1 MSTLLEPEPDTSLA
15 SESNANNDA
24 TTRLRQNFAA
34 CRVQFKWLGTSKTL
48 SSEQKSQ
55 AANFFGAEGN
65 SISAGKKLIDTKHES
80 YKALTS
86 LKSQVTRYW
95 KDNSLPYPEA
105 GIRLCKQS
113 QIDEFNSTLE
123 DYREQL
129 EAGVRV
135 FDEEFAEIKE
145 AAKQR
150 LGSLF
155 DLSDYPS
162 SLEDEFKILWDFPAV
177 DAPDYLRRLN
187 PELFEEQARRVSQR
201 FEQAVEMA
209 EQAFIEE
216 LDQLVNHLADRLSG
230 DDNGRPRIFRDSAVA
245 NMSEFFNR
253 FRELNISSN
262 EQLDQL
268 VGRCEELMNGVQ
280 PQALRDNRSLRRSL
294 STSLSTVQSS
304 LDQLMVERP
313 RRNIIRPSRQ
323 SRGAE

>member
-1 MSTLLEPEPDTSLA
+1 M
-15 SESNANNDA
+15 
-24 TTRLRQNFAA
+24 
-34 CRVQFKWLGTSKTL
+34 
-48 SSEQKSQ
+48 
-55 AANFFGAEGN
+55 
-65 SISAGKKLIDTKHES
+65 
-80 YKALTS
+80 TS

-95 KDNSLPYPEA
+95 KGNSLPYPES
-105 GIRLCKQS
+105 GIRLIKQS
-113 QIDEFNSTLE
+113 QIDEFNSALE

-129 EAGVRV
+129 EAGVRM
-135 FDEEFAEIKE
+135 FDEHFSEIKE
-145 AAKQR
+145 AARLR

-162 SLEDEFKILWDFPAV
+162 SLEDEFKIQWDFPAV
-177 DAPDYLRRLN
+177 DPPDYLRRLN

-216 LDQLVNHLADRLSG
+216 LDQLVNHLAGRLSG
-230 DDNGRPRIFRDSAVA
+230 DDKGRPRIFRDSAVA

-280 PQALRDNRSLRRSL
+280 PQALRDNQSLRRSL
-294 STSLSTVQSS
+294 STNLSAVQSS

-313 RRNIIRPSRQ
+313 RRNIIRRSRQ
-323 SRGAE
+323 SREAE